1 MKTLKDIE
9 RRLAE
14 SVLARD
20 AVQPLFDE
28 APPGVLGDLD
38 RPPEP
43 GRTSGFYAVPER
55 AVPGHSRVAGGNCPD
70 VQVTPARSWAGL
82 AGAVP
87 PAAEDRASVLI
98 NRGRGSAYRRGFF
111 RRRKVTA
118 ALSAALLAL
127 TIGLVTV
134 LLTGGAS
141 WPASVPTMQAEITT
155 ACQNPDVTSEPGQ
168 INFACAKGTQQI
180 LWVFALLASSGNP
193 QFSDTKSGRMGLE
206 PIAPAQGAEVAWSLN
221 LHHPYNALNPIDSL
235 EVAARAINN
244 IIGGASTI
252 GANGDPSVQP
262 GLESNPANCSRYTG
276 SAAVTSEPGFP
287 SVCRAP
293 VTTAAQQAALVA
305 DVYQK
310 WAVGAT
316 AQDAQDA
323 AVLFGNAGNPG
334 NPQVQAILK
343 NLSQTNL

>member
-20 AVQPLFDE
+20 AVQPLFDQ
-28 APPGVLGDLD
+28 PPRGVLGDLD
-38 RPPEP
+38 RPAEP
-43 GRTSGFYAVPER
+43 GRASGFHAVPGR
-55 AVPGHSRVAGGNCPD
+55 AVPGHSRVAGGN
-70 VQVTPARSWAGL
+70 AWSAGDAGAFL
-82 AGAVP
+82 GRAAGAVP
-87 PAAEDRASVLI
+87 PADVDRTSVLI
-98 NRGRGSAYRRGFF
+98 NRGRGSAYRPGFF
-111 RRRKVTA
+111 RRRKIIAV
-118 ALSAALLAL
+118 LSAALLAL
-127 TIGLVTV
+127 TVGLVTV

-141 WPASVPTMQAEITT
+141 WPASVPTMQAEITA

-193 QFSDTKSGRMGLE
+193 QFSDTNSGRMGLE

-262 GLESNPANCSRYTG
+262 GLESNPADCMRYTG

-316 AQDAQDA
+316 AQAAQDA
-323 AVLFGNAGNPG
+323 AILFGNAGNPG
-334 NPQVQAILK
+334 NPQVQVILK

>member
-1 MKTLKDIE
+1 
-9 RRLAE
+9 
-14 SVLARD
+14 
-20 AVQPLFDE
+20 
-28 APPGVLGDLD
+28 
-38 RPPEP
+38 
-43 GRTSGFYAVPER
+43 
-55 AVPGHSRVAGGNCPD
+55 
-70 VQVTPARSWAGL
+70 
-82 AGAVP
+82 
-87 PAAEDRASVLI
+87 
-98 NRGRGSAYRRGFF
+98 
-111 RRRKVTA
+111 
-118 ALSAALLAL
+118 
-127 TIGLVTV
+127 
-134 LLTGGAS
+134 
-141 WPASVPTMQAEITT
+141 MQAEIST
-155 ACQNPDVTSEPGQ
+155 ACQNPDVASEPGQ

-193 QFSDTKSGRMGLE
+193 QFSDTKSGRIGLE

-221 LHHPYNALNPIDSL
+221 LHHPYNAMNPIDSL

-262 GLESNPANCSRYTG
+262 GLESKAANCVRYTG
-276 SAAVTSEPGFP
+276 SAAVTAEPGFP

-293 VTTAAQQAALVA
+293 VTTAGQQAALVA

-323 AVLFGNAGNPG
+323 AILFGNAGNPG

>member
-20 AVQPLFDE
+20 AVRRAFDD
-28 APPGVLGDLD
+28 APGTVLGDLD
-38 RPPEP
+38 RVPEP
-43 GRTSGFYAVPER
+43 GRASGFYAVPER
-55 AVPGHSRVAGGNCPD
+55 AVPGHAPFAGG
-70 VQVTPARSWAGL
+70 TARAAGEP
-82 AGAVP
+82 GAFPGRAADGMP
-87 PAAEDRASVLI
+87 PADEDRTSVLI
-98 NRGRGSAYRRGFF
+98 SRGRGSAYRPGFR
-111 RRRKVTA
+111 RRRKVMA
-118 ALSAALLAL
+118 AISAAVLAL
-127 TIGLVTV
+127 IVALVTV
-134 LLTGGAS
+134 LVTGGAS
-141 WPASVPTMQAEITT
+141 WPASVPAMQAEITT

-168 INFACAKGTQQI
+168 INFACNKGTDQI
-180 LWVFALLASSGNP
+180 LWIFALLASSGNP
-193 QFSDTKSGRMGLE
+193 QFTDTKSGRAGLE

-221 LHHPYNALNPIDSL
+221 LHHPYDAMNPIDSL

-262 GLESNPANCSRYTG
+262 GLESNPANCQRYTG
-276 SAAVTSEPGFP
+276 SAATTSEPGFP
-287 SVCRAP
+287 SVCRVP
-293 VTTAAQQAALVA
+293 VTTTAQQAALVA

-323 AVLFGNAGNPG
+323 ATLFENAGNPG

>member
-1 MKTLKDIE
+1 MKTLKHIE

-20 AVQPLFDE
+20 AVRPLFDD
-28 APPGVLGDLD
+28 ATAGVLSDLG
-38 RPPEP
+38 RLPEQ

-55 AVPGHSRVAGGNCPD
+55 AVPGYSRVASG
-70 VQVTPARSWAGL
+70 QARSAGEAGAFL
-82 AGAVP
+82 GGAAGAVP
-87 PAAEDRASVLI
+87 PAHGDRTSVLI
-98 NRGRGSAYRRGFF
+98 NRGRGSAYRPGFF
-111 RRRKVTA
+111 RRRKVIA

-127 TIGLVTV
+127 AVGLVTV

-155 ACQNPDVTSEPGQ
+155 ACQNPDVNSEPGQ

-193 QFSDTKSGRMGLE
+193 QFSDAKSGRKGLE

-221 LHHPYNALNPIDSL
+221 LHHPYNAMNPIDSL
-235 EVAARAINN
+235 AVAARAINN

-262 GLESNPANCSRYTG
+262 GLESNAANCVRYTG

-293 VTTAAQQAALVA
+293 VMTAAQQAALVA

-323 AVLFGNAGNPG
+323 ATLFENAGNPG

>member
-20 AVQPLFDE
+20 AVRPLFDQ
-28 APPGVLGDLD
+28 ASRGPLSDLD
-38 RPPEP
+38 RLPEP

-55 AVPGHSRVAGGNCPD
+55 AVPGHSRVVGGN
-70 VQVTPARSWAGL
+70 ARSAGN
-82 AGAVP
+82 AGAFLGRAADAVP
-87 PAAEDRASVLI
+87 PADEDRTSVLI
-98 NRGRGSAYRRGFF
+98 NRGRGSAYRPGFF
-111 RRRKVTA
+111 RRHKVIA

-127 TIGLVTV
+127 TVGLVTV

-193 QFSDTKSGRMGLE
+193 QFSDTKGGRMGLE

-221 LHHPYNALNPIDSL
+221 LHHPYNAMDPIDSL

-262 GLESNPANCSRYTG
+262 GLESEPASCMRYTG

-293 VTTAAQQAALVA
+293 VMTAAQQSALVA

-323 AVLFGNAGNPG
+323 AILFENAGNPG

-343 NLSQTNL
+343 NMSQTNL

>member
-1 MKTLKDIE
+1 MKTLKHIE

-20 AVQPLFDE
+20 AVRPLFDE
-28 APPGVLGDLD
+28 APAGVLGDLD
-38 RPPEP
+38 RLPEP

-55 AVPGHSRVAGGNCPD
+55 AVPGYSRVAGG
-70 VQVTPARSWAGL
+70 QARSAGGAGAFL
-82 AGAVP
+82 GRAAGAVP
-87 PAAEDRASVLI
+87 PAHGDRTSVLI
-98 NRGRGSAYRRGFF
+98 NRGRGSAYRPGFF
-111 RRRKVTA
+111 RRRKVI
-118 ALSAALLAL
+118 AALLAL
-127 TIGLVTV
+127 TVGLVTV

-141 WPASVPTMQAEITT
+141 WPASVPTMQAEIST

-193 QFSDTKSGRMGLE
+193 QFSDAKSGRKGLE

-221 LHHPYNALNPIDSL
+221 LHHPYNAMNPIDSL
-235 EVAARAINN
+235 AVAARAINN

-262 GLESNPANCSRYTG
+262 GLESNPANCMRYTG

-293 VTTAAQQAALVA
+293 VTTAAEQAALVA

-323 AVLFGNAGNPG
+323 AILFGNAGNPG

>member
-1 MKTLKDIE
+1 MKTLKHIE

-20 AVQPLFDE
+20 AVRPLFDE
-28 APPGVLGDLD
+28 APAGVLGDLD
-38 RPPEP
+38 RLPEP

-55 AVPGHSRVAGGNCPD
+55 AVPGYSRVAGG
-70 VQVTPARSWAGL
+70 QARSAGGAGAFL
-82 AGAVP
+82 GRAAGAVP
-87 PAAEDRASVLI
+87 PAHGDRTSVLI
-98 NRGRGSAYRRGFF
+98 NRGRGSAYRPGFF
-111 RRRKVTA
+111 RRHKVIA

-127 TIGLVTV
+127 TVGLVTV

-155 ACQNPDVTSEPGQ
+155 ACQNPDISSEPGQ

-193 QFSDTKSGRMGLE
+193 QFSDAKSGRKGLE
-206 PIAPAQGAEVAWSLN
+206 PIAPAQGAEVAWSLT
-221 LHHPYNALNPIDSL
+221 LHHPYNAMNPIDSL
-235 EVAARAINN
+235 AVAARAINN
-244 IIGGASTI
+244 IIGGAATI

-262 GLESNPANCSRYTG
+262 GLESNAANCVRYTG
-276 SAAVTSEPGFP
+276 SAAMTSEPGFP

-305 DVYQK
+305 DVYHK
-310 WAVGAT
+310 WAVGAA

-323 AVLFGNAGNPG
+323 AILFENAGNPG
-334 NPQVQAILK
+334 NPQAQAILK

>member
-1 MKTLKDIE
+1 MRTLKDFE

-20 AVQPLFDE
+20 AVRRAFGDDPQ
-28 APPGVLGDLD
+28 GVLGDLD
-38 RPPEP
+38 PLPAP

-55 AVPGHSRVAGGNCPD
+55 AVPGRSRVAGGSR
-70 VQVTPARSWAGL
+70 QHAGDAGAFL
-82 AGAVP
+82 GRDAGAVP
-87 PAAEDRASVLI
+87 PADEDRTSVLI
-98 NRGRGSAYRRGFF
+98 SRGRGSAYRAGFF
-111 RRRKVTA
+111 RRRKVIA
-118 ALSAALLAL
+118 ALSGALLAL
-127 TIGLVTV
+127 IVGVVAV
-134 LLTGGAS
+134 LLTGGPS
-141 WPASVPTMQAEITT
+141 WPASVPAMQAEIST

-221 LHHPYNALNPIDSL
+221 LHHPYNAMNPIDSL
-235 EVAARAINN
+235 AVAARAINN
-244 IIGGASTI
+244 IIGGASII

-262 GLESNPANCSRYTG
+262 GLESNPANCMRYTG

-287 SVCRAP
+287 SVCGAP
-293 VTTAAQQAALVA
+293 VTTTAQQAALVA

-323 AVLFGNAGNPG
+323 ATLFEDAGNPG

>member
-20 AVQPLFDE
+20 AVRRAFDD
-28 APPGVLGDLD
+28 APGGELGDLD
-38 RPPEP
+38 RLADP

-55 AVPGHSRVAGGNCPD
+55 AVPGHSRVAGGS
-70 VQVTPARSWAGL
+70 ARGAGDAGTFL
-82 AGAVP
+82 GRAGGAVP
-87 PAAEDRASVLI
+87 PAAQDRTSVLVS
-98 NRGRGSAYRRGFF
+98 RGRGSAYRPGFS
-111 RRRKVTA
+111 RRRKVMA
-118 ALSAALLAL
+118 ALTTALVAL
-127 TIGLVTV
+127 IVALVTV
-134 LLTGGAS
+134 LLTGGPS
-141 WPASVPTMQAEITT
+141 WPASVATMQAQITT
-155 ACQNPDVTSEPGQ
+155 ACQNLDVASEPGQ

-221 LHHPYNALNPIDSL
+221 LHHPYNAMNPIDSL

-252 GANGDPSVQP
+252 GTNGDPSVQP
-262 GLESNPANCSRYTG
+262 GLESSPANCTRYTG
-276 SAAVTSEPGFP
+276 SAAVTSQPGFP

-293 VTTAAQQAALVA
+293 VTTTAQQAALVA

-323 AVLFGNAGNPG
+323 ATLFENAANPG

>member
-28 APPGVLGDLD
+28 PPNGVLGDLD
-38 RPPEP
+38 RHPEP

-55 AVPGHSRVAGGNCPD
+55 AVPGRPRVAGGN
-70 VQVTPARSWAGL
+70 ARSAGDAGAFL
-82 AGAVP
+82 GRAAGAVP
-87 PAAEDRASVLI
+87 PTVDRTSVLI
-98 NRGRGSAYRRGFF
+98 NRGRGSAYRPGFF
-111 RRRKVTA
+111 RRRKVVAVLIA
-118 ALSAALLAL
+118 AVLAL
-127 TIGLVTV
+127 TVGLVTV

-141 WPASVPTMQAEITT
+141 WPASVPTMQAEITA

-168 INFACAKGTQQI
+168 INFACARGTQQI

-193 QFSDTKSGRMGLE
+193 QFADTKSGRMGLE

-262 GLESNPANCSRYTG
+262 GLESNPANCMRYTG
-276 SAAVTSEPGFP
+276 SAGVTSEPGFP
-287 SVCRAP
+287 SVCRAT
-293 VTTAAQQAALVA
+293 VTTAAEQAALVA

-323 AVLFGNAGNPG
+323 AILFGNAGNPG

-343 NLSQTNL
+343 NLSQANL

>member
-1 MKTLKDIE
+1 MKTLKHIE

-20 AVQPLFDE
+20 AVRPLFGE
-28 APPGVLGDLD
+28 ATAGVLSDLG
-38 RPPEP
+38 RLPEP
-43 GRTSGFYAVPER
+43 DRTSGFYAVPER
-55 AVPGHSRVAGGNCPD
+55 AVPGYSRVAGG
-70 VQVTPARSWAGL
+70 QARSAGGAGAFL
-82 AGAVP
+82 GRAAGAVP
-87 PAAEDRASVLI
+87 PAHGDRTSVLI
-98 NRGRGSAYRRGFF
+98 NRGRGSAYRPGFF
-111 RRRKVTA
+111 RRRKVIA

-127 TIGLVTV
+127 AVGLVTV

-155 ACQNPDVTSEPGQ
+155 ACQNPDVSSEPGQ
-168 INFACAKGTQQI
+168 INFACAKSTQQI

-193 QFSDTKSGRMGLE
+193 QFSDAKSGRKGLE

-221 LHHPYNALNPIDSL
+221 LHHPYNAMNPIDSL
-235 EVAARAINN
+235 AVAARAINN

-262 GLESNPANCSRYTG
+262 GLESNAANCVRYTG
-276 SAAVTSEPGFP
+276 SAAMTSEPGFP

-305 DVYQK
+305 DVYHK
-310 WAVGAT
+310 WAVGAA

-323 AVLFGNAGNPG
+323 AILFENAGNPG
-334 NPQVQAILK
+334 NPQAQAILK

>member
-20 AVQPLFDE
+20 AVRRAFDDPAGGE
-28 APPGVLGDLD
+28 LGDLD
-38 RPPEP
+38 RLPEP
-43 GRTSGFYAVPER
+43 DRTSGFYTVPER
-55 AVPGHSRVAGGNCPD
+55 AVPGHSRVEGGSAG
-70 VQVTPARSWAGL
+70 SAGETGTL
-82 AGAVP
+82 TGRAGSAVP
-87 PAAEDRASVLI
+87 PAGEDRTSVLI
-98 NRGRGSAYRRGFF
+98 SRGRGSVYRPGFF
-111 RRRKVTA
+111 RRRKVIA
-118 ALSAALLAL
+118 ALSGALVAL
-127 TIGLVTV
+127 IVVLVTV

-141 WPASVPTMQAEITT
+141 WPASVATMQAQITT
-155 ACQNPDVTSEPGQ
+155 ACQNPDVDSEPGQ
-168 INFACAKGTQQI
+168 INFACGQGTQQI
-180 LWVFALLASSGNP
+180 LWVFALLASSGNA

-221 LHHPYNALNPIDSL
+221 LHHPYNAMNPIDSL

-252 GANGDPSVQP
+252 GTNGDPSVQP
-262 GLESNPANCSRYTG
+262 GLESNPANCTRYTG
-276 SAAVTSEPGFP
+276 SAAMTSQPGFP
-287 SVCRAP
+287 TVCRAP
-293 VTTAAQQAALVA
+293 VTTTARQAALVA

-323 AVLFGNAGNPG
+323 ATLFENAGNPG
-334 NPQVQAILK
+334 NAQVQAILK
-343 NLSQTNL
+343 NLSHTNL

>member
-20 AVQPLFDE
+20 AMQPLFDE
-28 APPGVLGDLD
+28 ARQGVLGDLD
-38 RPPEP
+38 CLPEP

-55 AVPGHSRVAGGNCPD
+55 AMPGHSRFAGGN
-70 VQVTPARSWAGL
+70 ARSAGDAGAFL
-82 AGAVP
+82 GRAGGAVP
-87 PAAEDRASVLI
+87 PAAEDRTSVLI

-111 RRRKVTA
+111 RRRKVIA

-180 LWVFALLASSGNP
+180 LWVFALLASSANP

-221 LHHPYNALNPIDSL
+221 LHHPYDAMNPIDSL

-252 GANGDPSVQP
+252 AANGDPSVQA
-262 GLESNPANCSRYTG
+262 GLESSPANCVRYTG

-293 VTTAAQQAALVA
+293 VTTAAQQAALVT

-310 WAVGAT
+310 WAVGAM

-323 AVLFGNAGNPG
+323 AILFGNAGNPG